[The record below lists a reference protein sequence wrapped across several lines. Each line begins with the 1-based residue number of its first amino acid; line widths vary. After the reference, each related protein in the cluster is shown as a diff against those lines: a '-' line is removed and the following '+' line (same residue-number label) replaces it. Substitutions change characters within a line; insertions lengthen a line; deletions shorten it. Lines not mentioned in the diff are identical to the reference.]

1 MQLTQSMRLL
11 LFSLIMAFPLTVYTQ
26 TNIEQEKKIQQ
37 YKEQLNDAI
46 YQDNFPSAANYAGK
60 LAFTYWSNQSYTD
73 AEQFFIKS
81 LEFNKKSG
89 NKNGIKTIN
98 YNLGLLYIDM
108 SDYSAALE
116 EFNKGIAIAREL
128 KQKEGILSGLINKA
142 SAHENLKN
150 HKRAIQTTEKALDLA
165 KELKNWDMVRRC
177 YGILSENHKALGNT
191 EKSMDYFDK
200 FSTIDKHIK
209 SEQINKLENT
219 SREKVKQIEQAKQLS
234 EEELAKKKQR
244 LKISQDSLRQTIA
257 LTKQQEMQ
265 LELNQANLE
274 KKEAQLKHEKLI
286 REGLIGIIILV
297 VVFLV
302 IFFIQYRQK
311 KKKNKLL
318 EQQYQMIN
326 NQKEEIEKQR
336 DLVTKQK
343 KNITDSIE
351 YASRI
356 QNALLPPK
364 ESLAQFLP
372 EHFILYKPRNI
383 VSGDFYWMTAKEN
396 KLILAAADCTG
407 HGVPGA
413 FMSML
418 GIAFLNE
425 IVNKITENKHIYA
438 LQANEILN
446 QLRTYIISSL
456 HQRTDNSE
464 SKDGIDMALT
474 IFDFD
479 NKKLQYAGAHNPLYI
494 VRNQEII
501 EKKADRMPVA
511 IHKKADKPFTN
522 HEVDFQEGDTLYIFS
537 DGFPDQIGGDK
548 GRKFM
553 SRHFKNLLNEIHERP
568 MNEQKIILERKF
580 EEWKN
585 GYEQLDDILIIGA
598 KLQTKKVA
606 KQKKDYNWEKH
617 TILIAE
623 DTPMNY
629 MFLNEALKSTNVN
642 TIHSE
647 NGEEAYNKVKE
658 NPDIDLVLMDL
669 NMPKVDGFSAT
680 KRIKEIRPQL
690 PVIAQTALNIEDA
703 KEKSLNA
710 GCDDFI
716 LKPIQLK
723 SFLKLIDSYLS
734 KKKK

>member
-1 MQLTQSMRLL
+1 MRLFLFTL
-11 LFSLIMAFPLTVYTQ
+11 LLAYAFTVYPQ
-26 TNIEQEKKIQQ
+26 TNVEQDPKIKQ
-37 YKEQLNDAI
+37 YKKQLNDAI
-46 YQDNFPSAANYAGK
+46 NQNNFPSAANYAGK
-60 LAFTYWSNQSYTD
+60 LAFSYWNNQNYTE
-73 AEQFFIKS
+73 AEEAFIKS
-81 LEFNKKSG
+81 LEYSQKTG
-89 NKNGIKTIN
+89 NKNGIKTIH
-98 YNLGLLYIDM
+98 YNLGLLYIEM
-108 SDYSAALE
+108 SNYSAALE
-116 EFNKGIAIAREL
+116 EFNKGIDIAKDL
-128 KQKEGILSGLINKA
+128 NQKEEILSGLINKA
-142 SAHENLKN
+142 SALENLKN
-150 HKRAIQTTEKALDLA
+150 HEKTIQTTEEALKLA
-165 KELKNWDMVRRC
+165 KELKNWDMIRRC

-191 EKSMDYFDK
+191 EKSMGYFDK

-209 SEQINKLENT
+209 NEQISKLE
-219 SREKVKQIEQAKQLS
+219 SESQEKVNQIEQAKQLS
-234 EEELAKKKQR
+234 EEELIQKKQR

-274 KKEAQLKHEKLI
+274 KKEAQLKHERLI

-302 IFFIQYRQK
+302 VFFIQYRQK

-318 EQQYQMIN
+318 EQQYKMIN

-336 DLVTKQK
+336 DVVTQQK

-356 QNALLPPK
+356 QNALLPPQ
-364 ESLAQFLP
+364 ESLKQFLP
-372 EHFILYKPRNI
+372 EHFILYKPRDI
-383 VSGDFYWMTAKEN
+383 VSGDFYWMTTKEN

-446 QLRTYIISSL
+446 QLRNYIISSL
-456 HQRTDNSE
+456 HQTTDDSE
-464 SKDGIDMALT
+464 SKDGIDLAMVIL
-474 IFDFD
+474 DFD

-494 VRNQEII
+494 IRNQEFI

-553 SRHFKNLLNEIHERP
+553 SRHFKNLLSEIHEKP
-568 MNEQKIILERKF
+568 MNEQKSILERKF

-598 KLQTKKVA
+598 KLQTKNVEQK
-606 KQKKDYNWEKH
+606 KKDYNWEKH

-642 TIHSE
+642 IIHAE
-647 NGEEAYNKVKE
+647 DGEEAFNRIKE
-658 NPDIDLVLMDL
+658 NPKIDLVLMDL
-669 NMPKVDGFSAT
+669 NMPNVDGFSAT
-680 KRIKEIRPQL
+680 KKIKEIRPQL
-690 PVIAQTALNIEDA
+690 PVIAQTAMNIEDA

-723 SFLKLIDSYLS
+723 SFLKLIDNYLS
-734 KKKK
+734 KIKK